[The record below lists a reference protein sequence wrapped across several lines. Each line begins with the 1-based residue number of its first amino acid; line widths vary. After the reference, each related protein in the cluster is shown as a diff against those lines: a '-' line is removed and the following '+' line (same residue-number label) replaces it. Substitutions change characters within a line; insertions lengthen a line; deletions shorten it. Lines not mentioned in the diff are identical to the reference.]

1 MIGNFFKIKL
11 MLHKK
16 YNNLWTFPYR
26 NFLSFIGGKLKES
39 KVNKTGGVVNEK
51 NLVDSIVAWF

>member
-1 MIGNFFKIKL
+1 MDFSISKFSI
-11 MLHKK
+11 
-16 YNNLWTFPYR
+16 
-26 NFLSFIGGKLKES
+26 IGGKLKES